1 MISIYVGPVEVRW
14 AIGPKFFLGIK
25 IFRVPVVPPRG
36 APARPVMFSPPPPS
50 RFPRGN
56 LPHPHKIHLI

>member
-36 APARPVMFSPPPPS
+36 APARPVMFSPPPLAFSQGEFAPS
-50 RFPRGN
+50 P
-56 LPHPHKIHLI
+56 

>member
-36 APARPVMFSPPPPS
+36 APARPVMFSPPPPRVFPGGICPIPI
-50 RFPRGN
+50 RF
-56 LPHPHKIHLI
+56 I